1 MAVRIKLKLKSKTS
15 GRIMETSALI
25 NTGFE
30 TESPQILIPV
40 RLAKELL
47 LYPPPYTSNIIE
59 IGTAGGPSKVFLIR
73 NDADIWVIT
82 ENREKGPKSADILIS
97 LIEEEVLINDKLTE
111 ELNIIILAPGSG
123 KWKFSDDPVDKIR
136 YSEKPQYW

>member
-30 TESPQILIPV
+30 TENPQILIPV

-82 ENREKGPKSADILIS
+82 EDREKGPNLQI
-97 LIEEEVLINDKLTE
+97 
-111 ELNIIILAPGSG
+111 
-123 KWKFSDDPVDKIR
+123 F
-136 YSEKPQYW
+136 